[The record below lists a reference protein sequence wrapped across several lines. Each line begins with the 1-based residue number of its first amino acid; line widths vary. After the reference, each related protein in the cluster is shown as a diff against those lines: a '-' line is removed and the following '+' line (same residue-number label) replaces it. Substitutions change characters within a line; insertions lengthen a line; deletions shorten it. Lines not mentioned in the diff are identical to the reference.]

1 LEIFNSGGAGLG
13 YFVRI
18 LEITDHFVINLNH
31 IVPTL
36 LLLLLSASAS
46 LAQQPLIDSLENALK
61 KDASDSVRVR
71 QLGNLANA
79 YVFIDNQKAREYGR
93 QSMELADQ
101 TSDNGLKAWA
111 YQNLSLL
118 YSLGGDFTT
127 ALKFETSSLKY
138 SILNKD
144 SISIGLSYSNIGND
158 YHELG
163 EYDEAYFYLTQSYRI
178 LKRVAKNQ
186 TDSLYMNIALH
197 NVGRVF
203 KELGQYDF
211 ALTHFKFSQRVSEEL
226 GDKEGRAY
234 SFDEIGDVKL
244 RMKQYDSAL
253 FYLTKALWETRKLM
267 REDAQSNVK
276 ELHPKVLHKIAKTY
290 LRKGNYD
297 LAMAYYDSARHVHH
311 LTNNEFGIAEV
322 QLGQGS
328 VYMMQNKYD
337 DAIRLIEGALV
348 KATALNARVLE
359 QSCYTHLSE
368 LWEKKGDFKKSLL
381 YYKQFKVLQDS
392 LFSQEMQQKL
402 FRDQVRFETQS
413 KDEQIE
419 ALTQMEEFQK
429 LEIRKQE
436 FIRNIL
442 VVMMALTAILLFTVY
457 RSGQRRRRINALLL
471 QHQEDMEKR
480 SEELE
485 QLNQVKDK
493 FFSIISHDLRSPIN
507 ALAGLLD
514 LLEKDAIKPEELPMA
529 MRELRTRFNHTRTLL
544 NNLLDWTLLQMDKL
558 SLSPAKIDL
567 HKLVDENMEM
577 LRALQGKSITMI
589 NNLPR
594 HAFAYADSNTVNL
607 VIRNLIT
614 NALKFTNDG
623 GEIMVTGELSG
634 GRWTISVHD
643 NGIGIPAEHQAK
655 LFDKV
660 NPYSTRGTAN
670 EKGTGLGLILCK
682 EFVEKNGGKIWV
694 ESEEGKGSTFSF
706 SIPAH
711 D

>member
-1 LEIFNSGGAGLG
+1 
-13 YFVRI
+13 
-18 LEITDHFVINLNH
+18 VINLNH

-101 TSDNGLKAWA
+101 TSDNGLKAWT